1 MMRDNE
7 IDRILSQ
14 ENQIAPSSGF
24 VHSVMGSVRRE
35 AAAPP
40 PIPFPWPRALPGI
53 VAYGAALVWLIVQI
67 LRTPAR
73 DATSSQFSSLLI
85 ELSAFCL
92 RILQVSAVDWLLV
105 AILLTLFS
113 VGFSLRLAGER

>member
-1 MMRDNE
+1 MRDNE

-40 PIPFPWPRALPGI
+40 PIPFPWTRALPGI
-53 VAYGAALVWLIVQI
+53 AAYGTALVWLIVQI
-67 LRTPAR
+67 FRTPVR
-73 DATSSQFSSLLI
+73 DAGPQFASLLMT
-85 ELSAFCL
+85 LPASFL

-105 AILLTLFS
+105 AILLTLIS
-113 VGFSLRLAGER
+113 VGFSLRLAASR

>member
-1 MMRDNE
+1 MRDNE

-40 PIPFPWPRALPGI
+40 PIPFPWTRALPGI
-53 VAYGAALVWLIVQI
+53 AAYGTALVWLIVQI

-73 DATSSQFSSLLI
+73 DATSSQFTSLLMT
-85 ELSAFCL
+85 LPAFCV
-92 RILQVSAVDWLLV
+92 RIFQVSAVDWLLI
-105 AILLTLFS
+105 AILLTLIPVAFA
-113 VGFSLRLAGER
+113 FRLAAGR